1 MREENVERR
10 GDGSHESVER
20 AESVED
26 VIADVMGEE
35 SKHSVDAREAVATQ
49 FYVMEV
55 VTAHASHEASR
66 GDVELLLSSEEYVK
80 GEIREFSHHPDT
92 PEKVTRI
99 VSQALA
105 CPPMPHVLAL
115 EAWVS
120 ETGVAEYLEWSD
132 NE

>member
-1 MREENVERR
+1 MRENGVERR
-10 GDGSHESVER
+10 SDEGNKEDSVSVEG
-20 AESVED
+20 

-35 SKHSVDAREAVATQ
+35 SKHSVDVREAVATQ

-55 VTAHASHEASR
+55 VTAHSSHEASR
-66 GDVELLLSSEEYVK
+66 GDVELLLSNEEYVE
-80 GEIREFSHHPDT
+80 GEIREFSHHPET

-99 VSQALA
+99 VSQGLE

-115 EAWVS
+115 EEWVS
-120 ETGVAEYLEWSD
+120 ETGVDEYLEWSD